1 MSKLHGA
8 IEILTLE
15 VGQVEPRI
23 HRTIGRQRGDALLDR
38 ALDPL
43 GLLVVKA
50 VAGLVATGII
60 LIHLDEMSPIP
71 VAGRV
76 SRKTD
81 LCGKE

>member
-1 MSKLHGA
+1 
-8 IEILTLE
+8 
-15 VGQVEPRI
+15 
-23 HRTIGRQRGDALLDR
+23 
-38 ALDPL
+38 
-43 GLLVVKA
+43 